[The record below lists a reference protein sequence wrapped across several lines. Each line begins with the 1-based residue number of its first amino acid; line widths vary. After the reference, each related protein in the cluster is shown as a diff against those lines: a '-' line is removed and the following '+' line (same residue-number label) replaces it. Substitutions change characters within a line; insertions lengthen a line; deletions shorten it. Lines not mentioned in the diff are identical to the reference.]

1 MATYTNFYPNVNK
14 ATLAAFMSDMVK
26 YLINDVTSV
35 YPGPT
40 APWSIIQTY
49 SSAAAAPFEVPADP
63 YAVSSLA
70 ADNSWRTGA
79 LVVGDYIVLQSGSA
93 ANAFQ
98 VLFEYDAVYNI
109 KTITAPTGGFDT
121 TANQADPEN
130 AANWLNPRLAIVL
143 HYTDNVGFVGGVA
156 NYSIIASDEGDD
168 VLFWSENAVTYMI
181 GFSGKLVN
189 AFSADTNPVV
199 TYNNGG
205 GNNTVYM
212 GASSGLT
219 ASASWK
225 RLSAV
230 DGTTALSLQGCY
242 LYNPSVA
249 MVVDSAFG
257 YSNDATGS
265 GSYRT
270 LELWLGSST
279 AGHIGLQG
287 TLPSIFMGDE
297 TLFGVGTQTI
307 NTKACGYIKNDGTSG
322 GVVFPWDGV
331 TVL

>member
-14 ATLAAFMSDMVK
+14 ATLLDFMQDMVK
-26 YLINDVTSV
+26 YLINDPTSV
-35 YPGPT
+35 YLGPT

-49 SSAAAAPFEVPADP
+49 SSAAASPFEVPADP
-63 YAVSSLA
+63 YAVSTLA

-93 ANAFQ
+93 LNPFQ
-98 VLFEYDAVYNI
+98 VLFEYDAAYNI

-130 AANWLNPRLAIVL
+130 AANWLNPKLAIAL
-143 HYTDNVGFVGGVA
+143 HYTDAVGFVGGVA

-189 AFSADTNPVV
+189 TIAADANPVV
-199 TYNNGG
+199 TFNNAG
-205 GNNTVYM
+205 GNTTVYM
-212 GASSGLT
+212 AAAAGLT
-219 ASASWK
+219 TTSWK

-230 DGTTALSLQGCY
+230 DGTTALSLGGCY
-242 LYNPSVA
+242 LYSPSVG
-249 MVVDSAFG
+249 MIIDSAIG

-265 GSYRT
+265 GSYRI
-270 LELWLGSST
+270 LELWLSSST

-307 NTKACGYIKNDGTSG
+307 NTKAYGYIKSGGTSG